1 MDRLR
6 PSRKWLPVTCV
17 LVLSACGDDTEK
29 PAGAKAHPTPDS
41 ALVDRCSLKVADGD
55 GGFPAG
61 LLPAGAVVTGD
72 GYAIVDAQIADVYQ
86 QLQEGAGK
94 AGLTVR
100 DSELETFDAELELE
114 GSDGEFGLAL
124 EPRRGCDGATEV
136 RLRG

>member
-6 PSRKWLPVTCV
+6 RSRKWLPVACV

-86 QLQEGAGK
+86 QLQDAAGK

-100 DSELETFDAELELE
+100 DSELETFDAEIELE
-114 GSDGEFGLAL
+114 TDDGEVGLRL
-124 EPRRGCDGATEV
+124 EPARDCESATDV
-136 RLRG
+136 RLG